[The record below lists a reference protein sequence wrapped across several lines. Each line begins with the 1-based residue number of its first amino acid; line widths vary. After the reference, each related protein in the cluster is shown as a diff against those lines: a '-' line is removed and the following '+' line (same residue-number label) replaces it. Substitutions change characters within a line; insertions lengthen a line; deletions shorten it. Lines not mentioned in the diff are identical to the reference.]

1 MRIRDVMTT
10 DPCTCLPADTAFM
23 AASIMKEVETGIVPI
38 IEHQQSRRLVGV
50 VTDRDLWLWVI
61 AGGRD
66 PRATVLKDCM
76 VDIVVTCAPEDDV
89 QNALGL
95 MQDHQIRRIPVVDQ
109 QRILQ
114 GIVSFADLMQR
125 MDLPPPET
133 HQAMKKVT
141 QPPAKAYR
149 KTG

>member
-10 DPCTCLPADTAFM
+10 NPRSCIPADTAFM
-23 AASIMKEVETGIVPI
+23 AASIMKEMETGIVPI
-38 IEHQQSRRLVGV
+38 IEDEQSRRLVGV
-50 VTDRDLWLWVI
+50 VTDRDLCLWVI

-66 PRATVLKDCM
+66 PHTTSLKDCM
-76 VDIVVTCAPEDDV
+76 VDTVVTCAPEDDGRS
-89 QNALGL
+89 ALAL
-95 MQDHQIRRIPVVDQ
+95 MRDHQIRRICVVDK
-109 QRILQ
+109 QRVLQ

-133 HQAMKKVT
+133 HQAMKDVT
-141 QPPAKAYR
+141 QPQTKKFR